1 LDNGFH
7 VWLNG
12 DYREHFR
19 SPDWSSAVT
28 CVDEGSVR
36 VSAFAAIK
44 WARSAPV
51 VRRSDGRP
59 DATAHHVLLALAT
72 FADKEGRARP
82 SVTTLAEATMLATDT
97 VDAALCRLVEAGVIA
112 AGESFG
118 GTGCVVWTLNTG
130 ASRATARVDLMVEQQ
145 ERKRRA
151 TAERVR
157 RWRERRNGATDRHV
171 TVSNSVT
178 DEDVTLAG
186 ALRNGVGCVTSGD
199 VTVSETVTSVTDCV
213 TPAGPGLRSSKRE
226 LEKRTSKRELPPTA
240 SARRTRK
247 RYDYTPDFEAFWS
260 AYGRVGD
267 KSEAFV
273 QWLAAIERASPLVI
287 MDAVGPYVAS
297 TWDPQFRKGAQ
308 RWLGND
314 CWESRPVVRAQ
325 AVNGHRP
332 YQNPIDQSLY
342 DDPI

>member
-1 LDNGFH
+1 MLR
-7 VWLNG
+7 VP
-12 DYREHFR
+12 
-19 SPDWSSAVT
+19 SPLLT
-28 CVDEGSVR
+28 RGVR
-36 VSAFAAIK
+36 TFLSAFAAIK

-72 FADKEGRARP
+72 FADKDGRARP
-82 SVTTLAEATMLATDT
+82 SVDTLAEATLLAADT

-118 GTGCVVWTLNTG
+118 GTGCVVWMLNMG
-130 ASRATARVDLMVEQQ
+130 AARETARVDLVAERQEQ
-145 ERKRRA
+145 KRRA

-157 RWRERRNGATDRHV
+157 RWRERRNGAGERYV
-171 TVSNSVT
+171 TASDSVT
-178 DEDVTLAG
+178 DGLVTLSA
-186 ALRNGVGCVTSGD
+186 ALRNGVDSVTSGD
-199 VTVSETVTSVTDCV
+199 VTLSETVSNGADCV
-213 TPAGPGLRSSKRE
+213 TSPGPGLRTSKRE
-226 LEKRTSKRELPPTA
+226 LEERTSKRELPLTA

-247 RYDYTPDFEAFWS
+247 RYDYTSDFEAFWS

-273 QWLAAIERASPLVI
+273 QWLAATGRASPLVI
-287 MDAVGPYVAS
+287 MAAVPPYVAS
-297 TWDPQFRKGAQ
+297 TRDPQYRKGAQ

-314 CWESRPVVRAQ
+314 GWESIPVARAPT
-325 AVNGHRP
+325 VNGHRP
-332 YQNPIDQSLY
+332 YQNPADQSLY